1 MNTTLALP
9 KIETKPKATKAQL
22 IEALVMRERE
32 LWKEKRDSIEARI
45 KPLREEINNKAYEL
59 MLKSDK
65 DSFRFFTRTYSN
77 IPHIEVEFFAKSP
90 AIATLIKQV
99 EKIDQEAPTWFDDV
113 RVKAHIKDSL
123 AAPKKDN
130 PLLGNP
136 EVTSALDSILRSING
151 GSLAICAQDVEVVTE

>member
-32 LWKEKRDSIEARI
+32 LWKEKRDSIDARI
-45 KPLREEINNKAYEL
+45 KPLREEVNDKAYEL

-90 AIATLIKQV
+90 AIATLIKRV
-99 EKIDQEAPTWFDDV
+99 EEIDKEAPTWFDDV
-113 RVKAHIKDSL
+113 RVKARIKDSL
-123 AAPKKDN
+123 AAPKKEN

-136 EVTSALDSILRSING
+136 DAKSALDAILVAISNKP
-151 GSLAICAQDVEVVTE
+151 LAITSQDVEVVTE